1 MGKRDIAL
9 ARYFEDEDRYADLI
23 NGFVFRG
30 EPVISGENI
39 LDKNTRITGILGN
52 LKKRFAVQKYRDA
65 VKRVVLGVN
74 FVVIALEHQD
84 QIHYSMPVR
93 VMLEDAAG
101 YDEQMRRIQKK
112 NQKVKGLDK
121 GEFLGSFRKEDRLN
135 AVFTIVLYY
144 GEKTWD
150 GAKDLYS
157 LINFDEVPEMLKDL
171 FNNYRLHVLE
181 VRRFKDI
188 DQFNTDLREV
198 FGFIGFSADK
208 TAVRNYVAENRDSF
222 EQLSED
228 AYDVIAVMAHS
239 KELEDVK
246 ERYRKKGGKINMC
259 EAIRGMI
266 EDGRLEGRREGKLE
280 GRREGELKAK
290 QIVARNMYLRGMSE
304 EDTAGLCEE
313 DIELVRQW
321 FRKWRKQDTR

>member
-228 AYDVIAVMAHS
+228 AYDVIAVMAH
-239 KELEDVK
+239 
-246 ERYRKKGGKINMC
+246 C

-266 EDGRLEGRREGKLE
+266 EDGRLE

>member
-39 LDKNTRITGILGN
+39 LDKNTRITG
-52 LKKRFAVQKYRDA
+52 
-65 VKRVVLGVN
+65 

-112 NQKVKGLDK
+112 NQRVKGLDK

-198 FGFIGFSADK
+198 FGFIGFSGDK
-208 TAVRNYVAENRDSF
+208 TAVRNYVAENQDSF
-222 EQLSED
+222 EQLIED

-246 ERYRKKGGKINMC
+246 ERYREKGGKINMC

-266 EDGRLEGRREGKLE
+266 EDGRLE

-304 EDTAGLCEE
+304 EDTSGLCEE

-321 FRKWRKQDTR
+321 FHKWRKQDTR

>member
-39 LDKNTRITGILGN
+39 LDKNTRITG
-52 LKKRFAVQKYRDA
+52 
-65 VKRVVLGVN
+65 

-198 FGFIGFSADK
+198 FGFIGFSGDK
-208 TAVRNYVAENRDSF
+208 TAVRNYVAENQDSF

-246 ERYRKKGGKINMC
+246 ERYREKGGKINMC

-266 EDGRLEGRREGKLE
+266 EDGRLEGRC
-280 GRREGELKAK
+280 EGELKAK

-304 EDTAGLCEE
+304 EDTSGLCEE

-321 FRKWRKQDTR
+321 FHKWRKQDTR

>member
-39 LDKNTRITGILGN
+39 LDKNTRITG
-52 LKKRFAVQKYRDA
+52 
-65 VKRVVLGVN
+65 

-198 FGFIGFSADK
+198 FGFIGFSGDK
-208 TAVRNYVAENRDSF
+208 TAVRNYVAENQDSF

-246 ERYRKKGGKINMC
+246 ERYREKGWKINMC

-266 EDGRLEGRREGKLE
+266 EDGRLE

-304 EDTAGLCEE
+304 EDTSGLCEE

-321 FRKWRKQDTR
+321 FHKWRKQDTR

>member
-39 LDKNTRITGILGN
+39 LDKNTRITG
-52 LKKRFAVQKYRDA
+52 
-65 VKRVVLGVN
+65 

-198 FGFIGFSADK
+198 FGFIGFSGDK
-208 TAVRNYVAENRDSF
+208 TAVRNYVAENQDSF

-266 EDGRLEGRREGKLE
+266 EDGRLEGRREG
-280 GRREGELKAK
+280 ELKAK

-304 EDTAGLCEE
+304 EDTSGLCEE

-321 FRKWRKQDTR
+321 FHKWRKQDTR

>member
-39 LDKNTRITGILGN
+39 LDKNTRITG
-52 LKKRFAVQKYRDA
+52 
-65 VKRVVLGVN
+65 

-198 FGFIGFSADK
+198 FGFIGFSGDK
-208 TAVRNYVAENRDSF
+208 TAVRNYVAENQDSF

-246 ERYRKKGGKINMC
+246 ERYREKGGKINMC

-266 EDGRLEGRREGKLE
+266 EDGRLE

-304 EDTAGLCEE
+304 EDTSGLCEE

-321 FRKWRKQDTR
+321 FHKWRKQDTR

>member
-39 LDKNTRITGILGN
+39 LDKNTRITG
-52 LKKRFAVQKYRDA
+52 
-65 VKRVVLGVN
+65 

-84 QIHYSMPVR
+84 QIHYSIPVR

-101 YDEQMRRIQKK
+101 YDEQMRRIQK

-157 LINFDEVPEMLKDL
+157 LINFDEVSEMLKDL

-181 VRRFKDI
+181 VRRFKYI

-198 FGFIGFSADK
+198 FGFIGFSGDK
-208 TAVRNYVAENRDSF
+208 TAVRNYVAENQDSF

-246 ERYRKKGGKINMC
+246 ERYREKGGKINMC

-266 EDGRLEGRREGKLE
+266 EDGRLE

-304 EDTAGLCEE
+304 EDTSGLCEE

-321 FRKWRKQDTR
+321 FHKWRKQDTR

>member
-39 LDKNTRITGILGN
+39 LDKNTRITG
-52 LKKRFAVQKYRDA
+52 
-65 VKRVVLGVN
+65 

-198 FGFIGFSADK
+198 FGFIGFSGDK

-246 ERYRKKGGKINMC
+246 ERYREKGGKINMC

-266 EDGRLEGRREGKLE
+266 EDGRLE

-304 EDTAGLCEE
+304 EDTSGLCEE

-321 FRKWRKQDTR
+321 FHKWRKQDTR

>member
-39 LDKNTRITGILGN
+39 LDKNTRITG
-52 LKKRFAVQKYRDA
+52 
-65 VKRVVLGVN
+65 

-150 GAKDLYS
+150 GVKDLYS

-198 FGFIGFSADK
+198 FGFIGFSGDK
-208 TAVRNYVAENRDSF
+208 TAVRNYVAENQDSF

-246 ERYRKKGGKINMC
+246 ERYREKGGKINMC

-266 EDGRLEGRREGKLE
+266 EDGRLE

-304 EDTAGLCEE
+304 EDTSGLCEE

-321 FRKWRKQDTR
+321 FHKWRKQDTR

>member
-39 LDKNTRITGILGN
+39 LDKNTRITG
-52 LKKRFAVQKYRDA
+52 
-65 VKRVVLGVN
+65 

-198 FGFIGFSADK
+198 FGFIGFSGDK
-208 TAVRNYVAENRDSF
+208 TAVRNYVAENQDSF

-246 ERYRKKGGKINMC
+246 ERYREKGGITMC

-266 EDGRLEGRREGKLE
+266 EDGRLE

-304 EDTAGLCEE
+304 EDTSGLCEE

-321 FRKWRKQDTR
+321 FHKWRKQDTR

>member
-1 MGKRDIAL
+1 M
-9 ARYFEDEDRYADLI
+9 
-23 NGFVFRG
+23 
-30 EPVISGENI
+30 
-39 LDKNTRITGILGN
+39 
-52 LKKRFAVQKYRDA
+52 
-65 VKRVVLGVN
+65 N

-112 NQKVKGLDK
+112 NQRVKGLDK

-246 ERYRKKGGKINMC
+246 ERYREKGGKINMC

>member
-39 LDKNTRITGILGN
+39 LDKNTRITG
-52 LKKRFAVQKYRDA
+52 
-65 VKRVVLGVN
+65 

-181 VRRFKDI
+181 VRRFKDT
-188 DQFNTDLREV
+188 DLFQTDLREV
-198 FGFIGFSADK
+198 FGFIGFSGDK
-208 TAVRNYVAENRDSF
+208 TAVRNYVAENQDSF

-246 ERYRKKGGKINMC
+246 ERYREKGGKINMC

-266 EDGRLEGRREGKLE
+266 EDGRLE

-304 EDTAGLCEE
+304 EDTSGLCEE

-321 FRKWRKQDTR
+321 FHKWRKQDTR

>member
-39 LDKNTRITGILGN
+39 LDKNTRITG
-52 LKKRFAVQKYRDA
+52 
-65 VKRVVLGVN
+65 

-112 NQKVKGLDK
+112 NQRVKGLDK

-157 LINFDEVPEMLKDL
+157 LINFDDVPEMLKDL

-198 FGFIGFSADK
+198 FGFIGFSGDK

-246 ERYRKKGGKINMC
+246 ERYREKGGKINMC

-266 EDGRLEGRREGKLE
+266 EDGRLE

-304 EDTAGLCEE
+304 EDTSGLCEE

-321 FRKWRKQDTR
+321 FHKWRKQDTR

>member
-39 LDKNTRITGILGN
+39 LDKNTRITG
-52 LKKRFAVQKYRDA
+52 
-65 VKRVVLGVN
+65 

-112 NQKVKGLDK
+112 NQRVKGLDK

-246 ERYRKKGGKINMC
+246 ERYREKGGKINMC

-266 EDGRLEGRREGKLE
+266 EDGRLE

-304 EDTAGLCEE
+304 EDTSGLCEE

-321 FRKWRKQDTR
+321 FHKWRKQDTR

>member
-39 LDKNTRITGILGN
+39 LDKNTRITG
-52 LKKRFAVQKYRDA
+52 
-65 VKRVVLGVN
+65 

-171 FNNYRLHVLE
+171 FNNYCLHVLE

-198 FGFIGFSADK
+198 FGFIGFSGDK
-208 TAVRNYVAENRDSF
+208 TAVRNYVAENQGSF

-246 ERYRKKGGKINMC
+246 ERYREKGGKINMC

-266 EDGRLEGRREGKLE
+266 EDGRLE

-304 EDTAGLCEE
+304 EDTSGLCEE

>member
-1 MGKRDIAL
+1 
-9 ARYFEDEDRYADLI
+9 
-23 NGFVFRG
+23 
-30 EPVISGENI
+30 
-39 LDKNTRITGILGN
+39 
-52 LKKRFAVQKYRDA
+52 
-65 VKRVVLGVN
+65 
-74 FVVIALEHQD
+74 
-84 QIHYSMPVR
+84 MPVR

-198 FGFIGFSADK
+198 FGFIGFSGDK
-208 TAVRNYVAENRDSF
+208 TAVRNYVAENQDSF

-246 ERYRKKGGKINMC
+246 ERYREKGGKINMC

-304 EDTAGLCEE
+304 EDTSGLCEE

>member
-1 MGKRDIAL
+1 MGKKDIAL

-23 NGFVFRG
+23 NGYVF
-30 EPVISGENI
+30 SGEQVVSGSDILEKNI
-39 LDKNTRITGILGN
+39 LVTGVLGTVR
-52 LKKRFAVQKYRDA
+52 KWFAVQKYRDA
-65 VKRVVLGVN
+65 VKRVVMGMN
-74 FVVIALEHQD
+74 FAVIALEHQD
-84 QIHYSMPVR
+84 LVHYGMPVR

-101 YDEQMRRIQKK
+101 YDEQMRRIQKRNRK
-112 NQKVKGLDK
+112 ARGLSR
-121 GEFLGSFRKEDRLN
+121 GEFLGGFRKEDRLN
-135 AVFTIVLYY
+135 AIFTIVLYY
-144 GEKTWD
+144 GAEPWD
-150 GAKDLYS
+150 GAGDLYS
-157 LINFDEVPEMLKDL
+157 LINFEEIPEGLKNL

-198 FGFIGFSADK
+198 FGFIGFSGDK

-246 ERYRKKGGKINMC
+246 ERYREKGGKINMC

-290 QIVARNMYLRGMSE
+290 QIVVRNMYLRGMSE

>member
-23 NGFVFRG
+23 NCFVFRG

-39 LDKNTRITGILGN
+39 LDKNTRITG
-52 LKKRFAVQKYRDA
+52 
-65 VKRVVLGVN
+65 

-198 FGFIGFSADK
+198 FGFIGFSGDK
-208 TAVRNYVAENRDSF
+208 TAVRNYVAENQDSF

-246 ERYRKKGGKINMC
+246 ERYREKGGKINMC

-266 EDGRLEGRREGKLE
+266 EDGRLE

-304 EDTAGLCEE
+304 EDTSGLCEE

-321 FRKWRKQDTR
+321 FHKWRKQDTR

>member
-1 MGKRDIAL
+1 M
-9 ARYFEDEDRYADLI
+9 I

-39 LDKNTRITGILGN
+39 LDKNTRITG
-52 LKKRFAVQKYRDA
+52 
-65 VKRVVLGVN
+65 

-198 FGFIGFSADK
+198 FGFIGFSGDK
-208 TAVRNYVAENRDSF
+208 TAVRNYVAENQDSF

-246 ERYRKKGGKINMC
+246 ERYREKGGKINMC

-266 EDGRLEGRREGKLE
+266 EDGRLE

-304 EDTAGLCEE
+304 EDTSGLCEE

-321 FRKWRKQDTR
+321 FHKWRKQDTR

>member
-39 LDKNTRITGILGN
+39 LDKNTRITG
-52 LKKRFAVQKYRDA
+52 
-65 VKRVVLGVN
+65 

-198 FGFIGFSADK
+198 FGFIGFSGDK
-208 TAVRNYVAENRDSF
+208 TAVRNYVAENQDSF

-246 ERYRKKGGKINMC
+246 ERYREKGGKINMC

-266 EDGRLEGRREGKLE
+266 EDGRLE

-304 EDTAGLCEE
+304 EDTSGLCEE

-321 FRKWRKQDTR
+321 FHKGRKQDTR

>member
-39 LDKNTRITGILGN
+39 LDKNTRITG
-52 LKKRFAVQKYRDA
+52 
-65 VKRVVLGVN
+65 

-157 LINFDEVPEMLKDL
+157 LINFDDVPEMLKDL

-198 FGFIGFSADK
+198 FGFIGFSGDK
-208 TAVRNYVAENRDSF
+208 TAVRNYVAENQDSF

-246 ERYRKKGGKINMC
+246 ERYREKGGKINMC

-266 EDGRLEGRREGKLE
+266 EDGRLE

-304 EDTAGLCEE
+304 EDTSGLCEE

-321 FRKWRKQDTR
+321 FHKWRKQDTR